1 MYGIAM
7 NDHVPVVV
15 AVQYSPAPVPL
26 RVPTVTQMTP
36 FHAMSCPVKD
46 ADTLDAAVHVV
57 PSVL

>member
-15 AVQYSPAPVPL
+15 AVQYSPAPL

-46 ADTLDAAVHVV
+46 ADTPDAAVHVV